1 MAALL
6 ANYEPS
12 GDLVMASNS
21 TPEPRRWRPEPEAPC
36 SGAARDEFVHLP
48 RAGDRFA
55 QLVLLAQPSET
66 RVHEAAGFFWRSS
79 SSLCCCCCSAA
90 RIAGQSFYSKV
101 LFIPSRSVSHQR

>member
-1 MAALL
+1 
-6 ANYEPS
+6 
-12 GDLVMASNS
+12 
-21 TPEPRRWRPEPEAPC
+21 
-36 SGAARDEFVHLP
+36 
-48 RAGDRFA
+48 
-55 QLVLLAQPSET
+55 VLLAQPSET